1 MGADDSF
8 FSWIPLRKEPCVYCA
23 QVCTSEPSQALNTA
37 LNSTCTCVL
46 LTLSTHSCAGDESMP
61 WCRSE
66 VLSCKLSVT
75 CVSLCFPWKWKFQD
89 QKIYF
94 WSLQFTRCPFW
105 VHFLCFKIQYI
116 VHQNICMWEFRETS
130 CLVKQFLSV
139 VFTQE
144 LPLERGE
151 EDGYLLYL
159 VLLSF
164 FISVAIAVLLVLLI
178 ACRRCC
184 EGERSFA
191 RWDKSL

>member
-1 MGADDSF
+1 MHLCPPH
-8 FSWIPLRKEPCVYCA
+8 PLYPLMCGRWEHAVVQKWSA
-23 QVCTSEPSQALNTA
+23 FMQ
-37 LNSTCTCVL
+37 
-46 LTLSTHSCAGDESMP
+46 TLSD
-61 WCRSE
+61 
-66 VLSCKLSVT
+66 L
-75 CVSLCFPWKWKFQD
+75 CVSLFSMEMKVPRSNKSTFEVCNLPD
-89 QKIYF
+89 
-94 WSLQFTRCPFW
+94 
-105 VHFLCFKIQYI
+105 VHSESISCALKYI

-164 FISVAIAVLLVLLI
+164 FISVTIAVLLVLLI